1 MTASKLLY
9 SNLKE
14 AASSDAASSDASGV
28 NGVAAS
34 AMEAVA
40 ADAVVADAAAVADA
54 ADASDADAMAV
65 LRLRPHH
72 LLCLQTF
79 VGHGYSDEFVAHMT
93 HVQKQL
99 VADPHTPIA
108 LVDGSDDLCRHC
120 PNCVG
125 GQCTSEKP
133 ALFDRLAAAR
143 LPQQKGIGTPYSL
156 SGIPESLHISEELL
170 AACCPG
176 CEWKE
181 LCVRVCQTLQ

>member
-28 NGVAAS
+28 NGVAA
-34 AMEAVA
+34 
-40 ADAVVADAAAVADA
+40 DP
-54 ADASDADAMAV
+54 AV